1 MHRCP
6 SCASDIPEGKRFCGD
21 CGAPVTSP
29 ASAPTETS
37 VSGRSSDS
45 RGTRPVSAPSFD
57 SFDNARFLPGTILAG
72 RYRIVGLIGSGG
84 MGEVYRADDMR
95 LGQPVALKFLP
106 EEFEQDA
113 SRLSRFLGE
122 VRIARQ
128 VTHPNVCRV
137 YDVAEADGKHFLSM
151 EYVDGE
157 DLGSLLRRIGRLP
170 QDKAVQLAR
179 QVCAGLAAA
188 HDQGILHRD
197 LKPANVMID
206 GRGRARLTDFGLAG
220 LAEAFDGAEVRA
232 GTPAYMA
239 PEQLSGDGVSMKSDL
254 YSLGLVLYELF
265 TGKRAF
271 DAPTAA
277 ELMRLQQESTP
288 TMPTT
293 HVSDLDPA
301 VERVILRCLDKDP
314 IQRPAS
320 ALAVAAALPGG
331 DPLAAALAAGET
343 PSPEMVAAAGP
354 EGGLGPRVAMICLVV
369 ILAGVAVLAALA
381 GRNALYSELSDQKP
395 MAALMENAREIAAKL
410 GYDEPPEDSVGYY
423 SFRTTLYRHLVK
435 ESKSVREYLAQP
447 GQMLIRFFYR
457 QRPTSLAPQG
467 FDGQVG
473 KSDPP
478 GIPGDVS
485 LHLDLQGRLTW
496 FEARPPL
503 EDYSAETTAPVDWTI
518 LFEVSDLVEA
528 DFEPTTPTLLPEVYA
543 DTRMAWAGTLTEAG
557 EMPVRLEAAA
567 YRGKPVYFER
577 ILPYDGRYLTPGST
591 WSRSEKSDRD
601 PPDSAN
607 RVLGIVI
614 LTILVVIA
622 GAAVFLALRNAR
634 LGRGDRKGAMR
645 IAIFVFAARMLSWLI
660 GGHHVAGV
668 ADLFLFIVAGAGALL
683 LAATTWVL
691 YMALEPYVRRL
702 WPQAI
707 VGWSRF
713 LAGRFRDP
721 LVGRDV
727 LLGMTLGVGLQ
738 IFGVAAISLG
748 EAQGWIPTPQSS
760 GFLGALRGG
769 RYLVS
774 ELFTL
779 HLVSLSVPLAFLL
792 LFLLFRLVFRF
803 QWLAATVICV
813 LNAML
818 TGFGLSA
825 QAPDPSFGGIVFGVT
840 LGLVNAAV
848 LIVLLTRFGLLAT
861 FAAVLVGTIFENY
874 LFTLDFSKPYAA
886 AGLFGMLVI
895 AAYAVYAFRTSLAGR
910 PLFEDKLLKEN

>member
-1 MHRCP
+1 MYRCP
-6 SCASDIPEGKRFCGD
+6 SCASDVPEGKQFCGD
-21 CGAPVTSP
+21 CGAAVATP
-29 ASAPTETS
+29 ASAPTQTS
-37 VSGRSSDS
+37 VSGGSSDERVS
-45 RGTRPVSAPSFD
+45 QSSSAPSFD
-57 SFDNARFLPGTILAG
+57 SLDQSRFLPGTVLAG

-84 MGEVYRADDMR
+84 MGEVYRADDLR

-106 EEFEQDA
+106 AEFEKDP
-113 SRLSRFLGE
+113 SRLSRFMGE

-137 YDVAEADGKHFLSM
+137 YDVGEADGKHFLSM

-220 LAEAFDGAEVRA
+220 LAEAFEGAEVRA

-239 PEQLSGDGVSMKSDL
+239 PEQLSGKGVSMKSDL

-271 DAPTAA
+271 DAPSAA

-293 HVSDLDPA
+293 HVSGLDPA
-301 VERVILRCLDKDP
+301 VERVILRCLDKEP
-314 IQRPAS
+314 TQRPTS

-354 EGGLGPRVAMICLVV
+354 EGGLSPRGAMICLLLV
-369 ILAGVAVLAALA
+369 LAGIAAVAFLA
-381 GRNALYSELSDQKP
+381 GRFALYGGLATQKP

-410 GYDEPPEDSVGYY
+410 GYDEPPEDRVGYY
-423 SFRTTLYRHLVK
+423 SFGTSLYQHLVS
-435 ESKSVREYLAQP
+435 ESASVREHLAEP
-447 GQMLIRFFYR
+447 GQMLVRFFYR
-457 QRPTSLAPQG
+457 QRPSPLAPQG

-473 KSDPP
+473 RNDPP
-478 GIPGDVS
+478 SVPGDVN
-485 LHLDLQGRLTW
+485 LILDLQGRLTW
-496 FEARPPL
+496 FRARPPQ
-503 EDYSAETTAPVDWTI
+503 AEFYTEQVSSVDWSI
-518 LFEVSDLVEA
+518 LFEVSGLDEA
-528 DFEPTTPTLLPEVYA
+528 SFEPSSPTIQPQVFA
-543 DTRMAWAGTLTEAG
+543 DTRMAWTGVLPETG

-567 YRGKPVYFER
+567 FRGKPVYFER
-577 ILPYDGRYLTPGST
+577 ILPSDSY
-591 WSRSEKSDRD
+591 WSEETMAESETSSG
-601 PPDSAN
+601 PSE
-607 RVLGIVI
+607 VIGIIV

-622 GAAVFLALRNAR
+622 AAAVFLALRNAR

-645 IAIFVFAARMLSWLI
+645 MAIFVFAMRMLNWLV
-660 GGHHVAGV
+660 GGHHVAGIQ
-668 ADLFLFIVAGAGALL
+668 DLFLFIIAASGALL
-683 LAATTWVL
+683 LGATTWVL
-691 YMALEPYVRRL
+691 YLALEPYVRRL
-702 WPQAI
+702 WPEAM
-707 VGWSRF
+707 VGWSRL

-738 IFGVAAISLG
+738 IFGIAALWLG
-748 EAQGWIPTPQSS
+748 EAQGWMATQQST
-760 GFLGALRGG
+760 GFLSTLRGG
-769 RYLVS
+769 RHLLS

-792 LFLLFRLVFRF
+792 LFLLIRLVLRR
-803 QWLAATVICV
+803 QWLAATALGA
-813 LNAML
+813 LNAGL
-818 TGFGLSA
+818 TALGLYT
-825 QAPDPSFGGIVFGVT
+825 QAPDPSLAVAVFGAT
-840 LGLVNAAV
+840 LGLMNAAV
-848 LIVLLTRFGLLAT
+848 LIVLLIRFGLLAT
-861 FAAVLVGTIFENY
+861 VATMVCSTILDSY
-874 LFTLDFSKPYAA
+874 PVTLDFSTPYAG
-886 AGLFGMLVI
+886 AGLFGMLVL
-895 AAYAVYAFRTSLAGR
+895 AAYALYAFTISLAGR
-910 PLFEDKLLKEN
+910 PLFEDKLLQEK